1 MQNEMTDLAAF
12 VAVAEERSF
21 TRAGRRIGVST
32 SALSHAMR
40 RLEERF
46 GVRLLARSTRSVLPT
61 DAGRDLLA
69 SLAPALSDI
78 AGALERL
85 SGLRDKPA
93 GRVRLV
99 APRQAAMAV
108 LAPKLGAFARNYPDV
123 VLDIV
128 TTDAPA
134 DLVGEGFDAGIQFG
148 EFIAKDMIAV
158 RVSADHRPAVVGA
171 PSYFKT
177 HPKPRIPR
185 DLVHHRCINTRHKG
199 SDVYRWELDKG
210 NESLSVSVNGP
221 LILDDVELMIRAAI
235 DGVGLA
241 FMSEDQA
248 APHIKSGALMRVL
261 TDWSPP
267 FPGYFLYYPSR
278 RQQPRAL
285 AALIDTLRFA
295 ERNRAAQRSPPG
307 G

>member
-21 TRAGRRIGVST
+21 TRAGRRLGVST

-40 RLEERF
+40 RLEERL

-69 SLAPALSDI
+69 SLAPAFGDI

-123 VLDIV
+123 VLDVV

-158 RVSADHRPAVVGA
+158 RVSADHRPAIVGA

-177 HPKPRIPR
+177 HPKPRTPR
-185 DLVHHRCINTRHKG
+185 DLIHHRCINTRHKG
-199 SDVYRWELDKG
+199 SGVYRWELDKG
-210 NESLSVSVNGP
+210 KESLSVSVNGP

-248 APHIKSGALMRVL
+248 SPHIKSGALMRVL

-285 AALIDTLRFA
+285 VAVIDTLRLT
-295 ERNRAAQRSPPG
+295 EPNRAPLRKRSDI
-307 G
+307 